1 MVLARPDAEFKVDDE
16 APIELVLTES
26 PKEEV
31 HEEVEEEV
39 PAPVEIKPNP
49 NRESKIKRK
58 ATGFVKDPPGDR
70 KCCALM

>member
-1 MVLARPDAEFKVDDE
+1 MTE
-16 APIELVLTES
+16 A

-31 HEEVEEEV
+31 QEEVNEEV

-58 ATGFVKDPPGDR
+58 ATGFVKDPPGDSR